1 MLVIYSPLLAYITS
15 DELSNARRIQYNR
28 FKGVPDD
35 ANEIDTEWDL
45 TDGTMKT
52 PGDGDDCWDR
62 IRERNLEITEEL
74 RIQREGERQDPEFMI
89 NTHQFSEKIDK
100 IVKPVGQ
107 ASKVGVNWQIYEV
120 IEKIDKLTNLL
131 EVVVAENKELKK
143 KLENKA

>member
-1 MLVIYSPLLAYITS
+1 
-15 DELSNARRIQYNR
+15 
-28 FKGVPDD
+28 
-35 ANEIDTEWDL
+35 
-45 TDGTMKT
+45 
-52 PGDGDDCWDR
+52 
-62 IRERNLEITEEL
+62 
-74 RIQREGERQDPEFMI
+74 MI